1 MLRDNQIGKGRVLI
15 NGKYFRQ
22 CLSLDII
29 NIDMKENCN
38 WSFPKRGAISKLPFL
53 KRIQMTGW
61 EEENILKK
69 YHQPWPAA
77 RKMSLG
83 KFSHFQTTFLTLKS
97 FSFKILPFQEQSE
110 IIYKVSST
118 SRTAVPFPVAR
129 KCRIQLSKMLK
140 QIFKIKNPFLCRRY
154 FPQANISCMECKLF
168 SDNLSRAAGL
178 GNNKDKSIEKML
190 LDFFIL
196 EPKSCSV
203 KGKWEMIEIRVV
215 WKWEIMHNLVS

>member
-1 MLRDNQIGKGRVLI
+1 
-15 NGKYFRQ
+15 
-22 CLSLDII
+22 
-29 NIDMKENCN
+29 
-38 WSFPKRGAISKLPFL
+38 
-53 KRIQMTGW
+53 MTGW

-69 YHQPWPAA
+69 YHQPRPAA

-140 QIFKIKNPFLCRRY
+140 NIFKIKNPFYVEDISHKPIFPTWNVNY
-154 FPQANISCMECKLF
+154 FLIICHGRPDWEIIKIKVLRKCYW
-168 SDNLSRAAGL
+168 
-178 GNNKDKSIEKML
+178 I
-190 LDFFIL
+190 FIL
-196 EPKSCSV
+196 ELKSCSV

>member
-1 MLRDNQIGKGRVLI
+1 
-15 NGKYFRQ
+15 
-22 CLSLDII
+22 
-29 NIDMKENCN
+29 
-38 WSFPKRGAISKLPFL
+38 
-53 KRIQMTGW
+53 MTGG

-77 RKMSLG
+77 RKISLG

-140 QIFKIKNPFLCRRY
+140 KIFKIKNPFFVEDISHKPIFPAWNVNY
-154 FPQANISCMECKLF
+154 FLIICHGRP
-168 SDNLSRAAGL
+168 D
-178 GNNKDKSIEKML
+178 
-190 LDFFIL
+190 
-196 EPKSCSV
+196 
-203 KGKWEMIEIRVV
+203 
-215 WKWEIMHNLVS
+215 WEIIKIKVLRKCYWIFLSWNQNLVL

>member
-1 MLRDNQIGKGRVLI
+1 
-15 NGKYFRQ
+15 
-22 CLSLDII
+22 
-29 NIDMKENCN
+29 
-38 WSFPKRGAISKLPFL
+38 
-53 KRIQMTGW
+53 
-61 EEENILKK
+61 
-69 YHQPWPAA
+69 
-77 RKMSLG
+77 MSLG

-190 LDFFIL
+190 LDFLSWNQNLVLWRANGRWLRSGLF
-196 EPKSCSV
+196 ENGKSCIISFH
-203 KGKWEMIEIRVV
+203 KSSSG
-215 WKWEIMHNLVS
+215 